1 MTLKKKNFLILILVI
16 FEIFYFKEILFR
28 SYDTPG
34 QESLISFFAHQAAM
48 SNWVRSDYNIF
59 VTKILECDGSLVFF
73 NEISNWPNGFF
84 YLFSFIIKF
93 FGNYEIV
100 GRSFA
105 IFLNVLGMY
114 LFVKFSCKQNEEYF
128 LLFSIP
134 IVLASPIGLSS
145 INVVYPDSMLILL
158 ISLLNISISNFI
170 FYSLCIFL
178 TPLFYHIVFFYNFTH
193 LIYIKFS
200 KLISIKE
207 FSYLSLLLSFAL
219 FYLIYVLSVN
229 ENGFEFKKLIDKFL
243 VRSFYPNLVEFKSSQ
258 HDVGENVNF
267 YHRTYMFYSLIK
279 DNLSI
284 FIFPFLLLGLKKE
297 LQNKTLLSFFYIST
311 VMINY
316 IFLQYFI
323 VHYYSNLIFVFLS
336 TILSLIGLNVFLKYF
351 KLQKYNLLIFSLVL
365 LTNITIMNKDL
376 IYQKWSPVIEDSNS
390 FKNFLSTSLDK
401 NANKFILQNYLSDK
415 RICGFYLLP
424 TIIQNYNQKNKAQ
437 YIDLNLY

>member
-1 MTLKKKNFLILILVI
+1 MTLKKKNFFILILVI
-16 FEIFYFKEILFR
+16 FEILYFKEFLFR
-28 SYDTPG
+28 PYNTPG

-48 SNWVRSDYNIF
+48 SNWVRLDHNIF

-73 NEISNWPNGFF
+73 NEVSNWPNGFF

-93 FGNYEIV
+93 FGNLEIV

-105 IFLNVLGMY
+105 IFLNLSGMY
-114 LFVKFSCKQNEEYF
+114 LFVKYSCKQNEEYF

-193 LIYIKFS
+193 LIYLHFR
-200 KLISIKE
+200 KLISINQ
-207 FSYLSLLLSFAL
+207 FIYLSIFLIFTL

-243 VRSFYPNLVEFKSSQ
+243 VRSFYPNLVEFESSQ
-258 HDVGENVNF
+258 HEVGENVNF

-284 FIFPFLLLGLKKE
+284 FIFPFLFLGLKNE
-297 LQNKTLLSFFYIST
+297 LQNRTLLSFFYIST
-311 VMINY
+311 VIINY

-336 TILSLIGLNVFLKYF
+336 IILSLIGLNVFLKYF
-351 KLQKYNLLIFSLVL
+351 ELQKYNLLVFTLIL
-365 LTNITIMNKDL
+365 LSNITIINKDL
-376 IYQKWSPVIEDSNS
+376 IYQKWDPVIEDSNS
-390 FKNFLSTSLDK
+390 FRNFLSTSLDK
-401 NANKFILQNYLSDK
+401 KANKFALQNYSSDK

-424 TIIQNYNQKNKAQ
+424 TIIENYNQKDKIQ